1 MSAKGFQDVVG
12 NDQEA
17 TKEQQLLDAILAANG
32 ELVEVLQQYE
42 DMNRVAIERKAEY
55 RSLKETRLSRRVSRP
70 LRFFSIV
77 VFLA

>member
-70 LRFFSIV
+70 LCFFSIV